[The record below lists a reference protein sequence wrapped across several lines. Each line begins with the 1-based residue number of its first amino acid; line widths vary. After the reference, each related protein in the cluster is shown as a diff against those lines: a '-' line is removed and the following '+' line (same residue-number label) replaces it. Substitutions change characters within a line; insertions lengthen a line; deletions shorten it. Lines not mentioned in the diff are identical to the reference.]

1 MITGKQIRRRGFT
14 MIEMIIVCV
23 IMAML
28 MSGIVYRMTSRQG
41 RNFDTTVEQVGDLLM
56 MYALRSEHGRQPVG
70 LMIDP
75 ERSAL
80 MLMRREGEVSSGNQ
94 PMWKM
99 DPMVGGVQFPEF
111 MDIGELEVRVD
122 GDQADLIDW
131 PLSAMPGQDRPLIEI
146 ELNYENRT
154 VLLSL
159 PPYALSPQRLE
170 AGVQSTPARIPED
183 LDTTGRWQE
192 DW

>member
-1 MITGKQIRRRGFT
+1 

-28 MSGIVYRMTSRQG
+28 MSAIVYRMTSRQG

-56 MYALRSEHGRQPVG
+56 MYALRSEHGHQPVG

-80 MLMRREGEVSSGNQ
+80 MLMRREGDASTGNQ
-94 PMWKM
+94 AMWKL

-131 PLSAMPGQDRPLIEI
+131 PLSAMPGEDRPLIEI
-146 ELNYENRT
+146 ELHHENRT

-159 PPYALSPQRLE
+159 PPHALSPQRLE
-170 AGVQSTPARIPED
+170 DGVQTAPSRAPED